1 MIVKKCI
8 CDGGNKT
15 NFWYRILATAWSAEP
30 SVAVCQRAEPT
41 VAECQRAEPTVAVC
55 QRAEPTV
62 AVCQRDLEERANLLP
77 KACKHYLDSGHDISC
92 NRFIHDLSGMRA
104 EHTGGGGGVYRRRL
118 EQRRM

>member
-8 CDGGNKT
+8 CEGGNKT

-30 SVAVCQRAEPT
+30 SVAVCQ
-41 VAECQRAEPTVAVC
+41 CAEPTVAVC

-104 EHTGGGGGVYRRRL
+104 EHTGGGGGGVYRRRL
-118 EQRRM
+118 EQWRM